1 MADDRRSG
9 PRRRWRTFTA
19 LRPEEKHDRHAGR
32 EKYLSGRYRE
42 HVRGAS
48 REGIFRLRGEL
59 HLATT
64 HDGRRATRVGAPSR
78 AGAERRWR
86 TARGNFPPQC
96 TAFELQ
102 ANRGIRD
109 LGTRLSSQCRFENQ
123 AHGPC
128 RADRQTTRSQRDG
141 CLVNERYFAIVNPA
155 AGSGRCG
162 KLAPAALERL
172 RSAGLD
178 IEVRKTRAPGE
189 AVVFA
194 NSAYAEGYRNFI
206 AVGGDG
212 TGFEIVNGLFPA
224 AALEGRAALGFLPL
238 GTGNSF
244 LRDFTERGADYAIE
258 AIRTRRRRPCDVIR
272 LNHAGGTL
280 FYINTLNIGFAAD
293 VATLTNRHLKRLGEL
308 GYLAGVLVSLARL
321 RRRSFPLRADGER
334 DDRRCLFLAFSN
346 SKYTGGK
353 MMIAPQASI
362 GSGAIIILPPVY

>member
-1 MADDRRSG
+1 M
-9 PRRRWRTFTA
+9 
-19 LRPEEKHDRHAGR
+19 
-32 EKYLSGRYRE
+32 
-42 HVRGAS
+42 
-48 REGIFRLRGEL
+48 
-59 HLATT
+59 
-64 HDGRRATRVGAPSR
+64 
-78 AGAERRWR
+78 
-86 TARGNFPPQC
+86 
-96 TAFELQ
+96 
-102 ANRGIRD
+102 
-109 LGTRLSSQCRFENQ
+109 
-123 AHGPC
+123 
-128 RADRQTTRSQRDG
+128 
-141 CLVNERYFAIVNPA
+141 NERYFAIVNPA

-189 AVVFA
+189 AVVLA
-194 NSAYAEGYRNFI
+194 NGAYAEGYRNFI

-362 GSGAIIILPPVY
+362 GSGAIEYVHWGPIGRFGLVRNLATLFDGSHIRHPLASRRTATRIEFDIEAPVDVVVDGEVLTLEVKSLEVLPNALDVMV